1 MMRLYLSLAVAIIA
15 FASCQKDVEVNITPK
30 PQVSVETTSTR
41 SYDEALKVAED
52 AIELLE
58 GENTRSAKKRII
70 KRSEGQTVI
79 RPVTRGSE
87 ATEEPIMY
95 VFNYENDE
103 GFAIV
108 AADRSQQPL
117 IAVTEQGNYTYG
129 EPTGVEPFDILI
141 EEVATTLSFGPPAT
155 PTPTPNPNLPL
166 DPRPIYYVDTVDIF
180 TRVDPLLTTKWGQR
194 GIYNDLC
201 LNDQSQEC
209 PAGCVATALAQ
220 IMAYNRHP
228 SQIQITFDGDYYGD
242 ILYLN
247 WTDILKHTWSYG
259 LHTGCTSE
267 HNNISILFREI
278 GERVDMEYT
287 PSGSSTYETDALNF
301 LKQIGFTAAKLTN
314 GMSYALTQLNLREG
328 KPVYMRGERYVATS
342 GSYIGHGWVADGVHD
357 REYGTNTYELNPNY
371 DPSIIYNNP
380 EPEYIITESNIQI
393 ERMLHFNWGYD
404 GECNGWFATDNICM
418 IEAVEYDDN
427 AYNSIYDR
435 DYKYSMSII
444 YDISIW

>member
-52 AIELLE
+52 AIEILE
-58 GENTRSAKKRII
+58 GKNTRSAKKRII

-155 PTPTPNPNLPL
+155 PTPKPNTPL
-166 DPRPIYYVDTVDIF
+166 DPRPAHYVDTVDIF
-180 TRVDPLLTTKWGQR
+180 TRVDPLLTTKWGQYD
-194 GIYNDLC
+194 IYNDLC
-201 LNDQSQEC
+201 YNKQSQEC

-220 IMAYNRHP
+220 ILAYNRHP
-228 SQIQITFDGDYYGD
+228 TQMQITFEGDYYGD
-242 ILYLN
+242 ILYLD
-247 WTDILKHTWSYG
+247 WTNILKHTCYSFI
-259 LHTGCTSE
+259 HTECASE

-287 PSGSSTYETDALNF
+287 LDGSSAYTTNALNF
-301 LKQIGFTAAKLTN
+301 LKQVGFTSAKISD
-314 GMSYALTQLNLREG
+314 GMSYALTKLNLREG
-328 KPVYMRGERYVATS
+328 KPVYMRGECYDTTDN
-342 GSYIGHGWVADGVHD
+342 SYKGHAWVVDGVHD
-357 REYGTNTYELNPNY
+357 REYGTQTYELNPNY

-380 EPEYIITESNIQI
+380 EPEYFITDSNIQI
-393 ERMLHFNWGYD
+393 ERMLHFNWGYN
-404 GECNGWFATDNICM
+404 GTCNGWFSTDNICM
-418 IEAVEYDDN
+418 IEAVEYDDSPG
-427 AYNSIYDR
+427 NSDYDR
-435 DYKYSMSII
+435 DYKYLMRII